1 MRSRF
6 AQGSRLKAQ
15 GPIRCLQ
22 PSAFS
27 LQRLVLVLSV
37 WFLGQPPVWAFGK
50 PGVRIWLP
58 ESITTTSPD
67 IDAIFYLVLAIT
79 GVAFVLVE
87 LTLFIFVVR
96 YRRRPGQRAYYT
108 HGNHLVE
115 LVWTVIPALILVLL
129 AFKSQ
134 RVWARVRG
142 TPPPPDLKI
151 EIIAQQFAWNIHY
164 PGADGMFGRTDP
176 SLIDETSNPIG
187 LDHTDPHA
195 QDDVVTLNQLH
206 LPLHQTILLNLRSK
220 DVIHSFFVPQF
231 RMKQDAVPGLTTRL
245 WLSAT
250 KAGQYPIACAE
261 LCGLGHYRMRGFLT
275 IEAPDTF
282 QAWLTEQLKEQRT

>member
-1 MRSRF
+1 MGSHG
-6 AQGSRLKAQ
+6 ALGSRLKALGQ
-15 GPIRCLQ
+15 CCGLQ
-22 PSAFS
+22 PTAYS
-27 LQRLVLVLSV
+27 LQRLALAVPLWLC
-37 WFLGQPPVWAFGK
+37 WQPTGWAFGK

-58 ESITTTSPD
+58 EGITTTAPA
-67 IDAIFYLVLAIT
+67 IDAIFYLVLGIT
-79 GVAFVLVE
+79 GVVFVLVE
-87 LTLFIFVVR
+87 LTLLVFLVR

-129 AFKSQ
+129 ALKSQ

-176 SLIDETSNPIG
+176 SLIDETPNPIG
-187 LDHTDPHA
+187 LDHTDPRG

-206 LPLHQTILLNLRSK
+206 LPLH
-220 DVIHSFFVPQF
+220 
-231 RMKQDAVPGLTTRL
+231 
-245 WLSAT
+245 
-250 KAGQYPIACAE
+250 
-261 LCGLGHYRMRGFLT
+261 
-275 IEAPDTF
+275 
-282 QAWLTEQLKEQRT
+282 